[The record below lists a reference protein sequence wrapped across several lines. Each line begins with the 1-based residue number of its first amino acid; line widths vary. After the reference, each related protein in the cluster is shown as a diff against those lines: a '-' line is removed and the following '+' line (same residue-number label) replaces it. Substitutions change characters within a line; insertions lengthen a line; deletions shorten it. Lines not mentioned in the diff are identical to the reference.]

1 MPFFFFFFKLWI
13 YVMGEGLGKNFH
25 SCSSGLTCSFWLI
38 SCWCHPRR
46 YVRGKG
52 LEKFSQSW
60 GIFYLFSAASWEV
73 YKALLKLLRWVL
85 SCSLLMSMSE
95 AFSVT
100 FTLDK
105 IYTMLQVTETVL
117 TETVFGPELN
127 LLLRRPRIWRHCSP
141 FTIRCHNSRVSIHV
155 CLMPSTT
162 EPEALYRPSYQL
174 SIAI

>member
-1 MPFFFFFFKLWI
+1 MR
-13 YVMGEGLGKNFH
+13 EGLGKSFIAL
-25 SCSSGLTCSFWLI
+25 SSRLTCSFWLI

-73 YKALLKLLRWVL
+73 YKVLLKLLRWVL

-95 AFSVT
+95 GFSVT

-105 IYTMLQVTETVL
+105 IYTMLQVTETVF
-117 TETVFGPELN
+117 VPQLN
-127 LLLRRPRIWRHCSP
+127 FLLRRPQIWQHCSP

-174 SIAI
+174 L

>member
-1 MPFFFFFFKLWI
+1 MSFCFFFFFKLWI

-46 YVRGKG
+46 YVTGKG
-52 LEKFSQSW
+52 LEKFSKSW
-60 GIFYLFSAASWEV
+60 GIFYLVSAASWEV
-73 YKALLKLLRWVL
+73 YNALLKVVRWVL
-85 SCSLLMSMSE
+85 SCSLLTSMSE

-105 IYTMLQVTETVL
+105 IYTMLQVTETV
-117 TETVFGPELN
+117 FGPELN
-127 LLLRRPRIWRHCSP
+127 LLLRRPWIWRHCSP
-141 FTIRCHNSRVSIHV
+141 FTISCHNSRVSIHV
-155 CLMPSTT
+155 SLVPSTT
-162 EPEALYRPSYQL
+162 QPEALYRPSYQL